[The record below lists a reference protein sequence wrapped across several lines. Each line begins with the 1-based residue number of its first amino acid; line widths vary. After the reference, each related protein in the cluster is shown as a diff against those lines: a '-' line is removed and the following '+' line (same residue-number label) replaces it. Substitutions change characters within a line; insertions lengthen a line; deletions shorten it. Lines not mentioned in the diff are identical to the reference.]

1 MRKRLGHIYKFAG
14 SPALAGAGRITHV
27 DTTRRTASA
36 VISTPAPDRV
46 RDSLNPLGCSLDEY
60 QSNPVVFWEHGKVLT
75 KPVGT
80 SEDPSTGKLAVYKSQ
95 SEVRATCWF
104 TDKFLEAEQIFELV
118 AEGTVRATSVRFTP
132 VTQPVVRKSD
142 TYFDE
147 WMLLEWSWVGIGCNP
162 EAIAATVAKG
172 KLAGRQIVPSI
183 AKSLEL
189 YLPSKKIQV
198 PGFKAMDY
206 EEMENEE
213 MESEM
218 PEEGM
223 TTEDAPAEEEEVPAK
238 GYGAQLMEAAY
249 KAVSELYGNMEQ
261 GMGPLENPAVKEAM
275 TAIMENLGQIKLAME
290 GAYSENYKAKLG
302 EVCASCGQEQDEEQM
317 LKSFLALGA
326 TQKFELMGVADRLK
340 SVSSSRNLTKFQ
352 RDNLRESARTL
363 DRLFSKAKEQRT
375 EKPKESPEVAK
386 QLSEMFGEMK
396 ELLGTLK
403 SAVPARK

>member
-1 MRKRLGHIYKFAG
+1 MRKKLGQIYKFAG
-14 SPALAGAGRITHV
+14 SPALAGAGRITDV
-27 DTTRRTASA
+27 DTHSRKATA

-60 QSNPVVFWEHGKVLT
+60 ERNPVVFWEHGKVLT
-75 KPVGT
+75 KPIGT
-80 SEDPSTGKLAVYKSQ
+80 SENPATGQLSIIKTN
-95 SEVRATCWF
+95 SEVLGTCWF

-172 KLAGRQIVPSI
+172 RLAGKPIVAGI

-189 YLPSKKIQV
+189 YLPKKKIQV
-198 PGFKAMDY
+198 PGFKAMEY
-206 EEMENEE
+206 EAEEMETEE
-213 MESEM
+213 T
-218 PEEGM
+218 PEGM
-223 TTEDAPAEEEEVPAK
+223 TTEDAPEQEEEVAENK

-249 KAVSELYGNMEQ
+249 KALSELYTNMET
-261 GMGPLENPAVKEAM
+261 GMGPLENPTVKEAM
-275 TAIMENLGQIKLAME
+275 TAIMDNLSQIKLAME

-302 EVCASCGQEQDEEQM
+302 EVCQSCGQEQDEEAM
-317 LKSFLALGA
+317 LKSFLSLGA

-340 SVSSSRNLTKFQ
+340 SVASSRNLTKFQ
-352 RDNLRESARTL
+352 RDNLSQSARVL
-363 DRLFSKAKEQRT
+363 DRVFSKAKEQRK
-375 EKPKESPEVAK
+375 EAPKPDQNQEVAK

-396 ELLGTLK
+396 DLLGTLK

>member
-1 MRKRLGHIYKFAG
+1 MKNRLGQIYKFAG
-14 SPALAGAGRITHV
+14 TSALAGAGRITQV
-27 DTTRRTASA
+27 DTHSRTATA

-75 KPVGT
+75 KPIGT
-80 SEDPSTGKLAVYKSQ
+80 SEEPGTGRLSIVKTNT
-95 SEVRATCWF
+95 EVRGTCWF

-172 KLAGRQIVPSI
+172 KLAGKPIVAGI

-189 YLPSKKIQV
+189 YLPPKKIQV
-198 PGFKAMDY
+198 PGFKAMEY
-206 EEMENEE
+206 EAEDE
-213 MESEM
+213 MESTD
-218 PEEGM
+218 GM
-223 TTEDAPAEEEEVPAK
+223 TTEDMTQEEEETAEAK

-249 KAVSELYGNMEQ
+249 KALSELYTNMET
-261 GMGPLENPAVKEAM
+261 GMGPLENPTVKEAM
-275 TAIMENLGQIKLAME
+275 TAIMDNLGQIKLAME

-302 EVCASCGQEQDEEQM
+302 EVCASCGQEQDEEAM
-317 LKSFLALGA
+317 LKSFLSLGA

-340 SVSSSRNLTKFQ
+340 SVASSRNLTKFQ
-352 RDNLRESARTL
+352 RDNLTQSAKVL
-363 DRLFSKAKEQRT
+363 DRVFSKAKEQRK
-375 EKPKESPEVAK
+375 EQPKADPNQEVAK

-396 ELLGTLK
+396 DLLGTLK
-403 SAVPARK
+403 SAVPARR

>member
-1 MRKRLGHIYKFAG
+1 MRKKLGQIYKFAG
-14 SPALAGAGRITHV
+14 TPALAGAGRITGV
-27 DTTRRTASA
+27 DTHTRTATA

-60 QSNPVVFWEHGKVLT
+60 RSNPVVFWEHGKVLT
-75 KPVGT
+75 KPIGT
-80 SEDPSTGKLAVYKSQ
+80 SENPATGQLAIVKTNT
-95 SEVRATCWF
+95 EVLGTCWF

-172 KLAGRQIVPSI
+172 KLAGKPIVAGI

-189 YLPSKKIQV
+189 YLPPKKIQV
-198 PGFKAMDY
+198 PGFKAMEY
-206 EEMENEE
+206 EAEDE
-213 MESEM
+213 MES
-218 PEEGM
+218 PEGM
-223 TTEDAPAEEEEVPAK
+223 TTEDMPQQEEETAEAK

-249 KAVSELYGNMEQ
+249 KALSELYTNMET
-261 GMGPLENPAVKEAM
+261 GMGPLENPTVKEAM
-275 TAIMENLGQIKLAME
+275 TAIMDNLGQIKLAME

-302 EVCASCGQEQDEEQM
+302 EVCASCGQEQDEEAM
-317 LKSFLALGA
+317 LKSFLSLGA

-340 SVSSSRNLTKFQ
+340 SVASSRNLTKFQ
-352 RDNLRESARTL
+352 RDNLTQSAKVL
-363 DRLFSKAKEQRT
+363 DRVFSKAKEQRK
-375 EKPKESPEVAK
+375 EQPKVDPNQDVAK

-396 ELLGTLK
+396 DLLGTLK
-403 SAVPARK
+403 SAVPARR

>member
-1 MRKRLGHIYKFAG
+1 MRKRLGTIYKFAG
-14 SPALAGAGRITHV
+14 SPALAGAGRITDV
-27 DTTRRTASA
+27 DTSRRTASA

-60 QSNPVVFWEHGKVLT
+60 QTNPVVFWEHGKVLT
-75 KPVGT
+75 KPIGT
-80 SEDPSTGKLAVYKSQ
+80 SQDPNTGRLAVQKTQ
-95 SEVRATCWF
+95 SNVTATCWF

-172 KLAGRQIVPSI
+172 QLAGRKIVPSI

-189 YLPSKKIQV
+189 YLPKRNIQV
-198 PGFKAMDY
+198 PGFKAMEY
-206 EEMENEE
+206 EEMEDE

-218 PEEGM
+218 PEDEGM
-223 TTEDAPAEEEEVPAK
+223 TTEDAPQEEEETPAK

-275 TAIMENLGQIKLAME
+275 SAIMENLGQIKLAME

-302 EVCASCGQEQDEEQM
+302 EVCASCGQEQDEEAM

-375 EKPKESPEVAK
+375 QKPKETPEVAK

-396 ELLGTLK
+396 DLIGTLK

>member
-1 MRKRLGHIYKFAG
+1 MRKRLGQIYKFAG
-14 SPALAGAGRITHV
+14 SPALAGAGRITDV
-27 DTTRRTASA
+27 DTHSRTATA

-80 SEDPSTGKLAVYKSQ
+80 SESPSGQLSIIKTPT
-95 SEVRATCWF
+95 EVRGTCWF

-172 KLAGRQIVPSI
+172 KLAGKPIVAGI

-189 YLPSKKIQV
+189 YLPKKKIQV
-198 PGFKAMDY
+198 PGFKAMEY
-206 EEMENEE
+206 EAEEMETEE
-213 MESEM
+213 T
-218 PEEGM
+218 PEGM
-223 TTEDAPAEEEEVPAK
+223 TTEDAPEQEEETAEAK

-249 KAVSELYGNMEQ
+249 KALSELYANMET
-261 GMGPLENPAVKEAM
+261 GMGPLENPTVKEAM
-275 TAIMENLGQIKLAME
+275 NSIMENLSQIKLAME

-302 EVCASCGQEQDEEQM
+302 EVCASCGQEQDEEAM
-317 LKSFLALGA
+317 LKSFLSLGA

-340 SVSSSRNLTKFQ
+340 SVASSRNLTKFQ
-352 RDNLRESARTL
+352 RDNLKESAKVL
-363 DRLFSKAKEQRT
+363 DRVFSKARAQRKED
-375 EKPKESPEVAK
+375 KPGANQEVAK

-396 ELLGTLK
+396 DLLGTLK
-403 SAVPARK
+403 SAVPARR

>member
-1 MRKRLGHIYKFAG
+1 MRKKLGQIYKFAG
-14 SPALAGAGRITHV
+14 SPALAGAGRITDV
-27 DTTRRTASA
+27 DTHSRKATA

-60 QSNPVVFWEHGKVLT
+60 KSNPVVFWEHGKTLT
-75 KPVGT
+75 KPIGT
-80 SEDPSTGKLAVYKSQ
+80 SENPATGQLSIIKTN
-95 SEVRATCWF
+95 SEVLGTCWF

-172 KLAGRQIVPSI
+172 RLAGKPIVAGI

-189 YLPSKKIQV
+189 YLPKKKIQV
-198 PGFKAMDY
+198 PGFKAMEY
-206 EEMENEE
+206 EAEEMETEE
-213 MESEM
+213 T
-218 PEEGM
+218 PEGM
-223 TTEDAPAEEEEVPAK
+223 TTEDAPEREEEVAENK

-249 KAVSELYGNMEQ
+249 KALSELYTNMET
-261 GMGPLENPAVKEAM
+261 GMGPLENPTVKEAM
-275 TAIMENLGQIKLAME
+275 TAIMDNLSQIKLAME

-302 EVCASCGQEQDEEQM
+302 EVCQSCGQEQDEEAM
-317 LKSFLALGA
+317 LKSFLSLGA

-340 SVSSSRNLTKFQ
+340 SVASSRNLTKFQ
-352 RDNLRESARTL
+352 RDNLSQSARVL
-363 DRLFSKAKEQRT
+363 DRVFSKAKEQRK
-375 EKPKESPEVAK
+375 EAPKPDQNQEVAK

-396 ELLGTLK
+396 DLLGTLK

>member
-1 MRKRLGHIYKFAG
+1 MRKRLGQIYKFAG
-14 SPALAGAGRITHV
+14 SPALAGAGRITDV
-27 DTTRRTASA
+27 DTHSRTATA

-60 QSNPVVFWEHGKVLT
+60 ERNPVVFWEHGKALT

-80 SEDPSTGKLAVYKSQ
+80 SESPSGQLSIIKTPT
-95 SEVRATCWF
+95 EVRGTCWF

-172 KLAGRQIVPSI
+172 KLAGKPIVAGI

-189 YLPSKKIQV
+189 YLPKRKIQV
-198 PGFKAMDY
+198 PGFKAMEY
-206 EEMENEE
+206 EAEEMETEE
-213 MESEM
+213 T
-218 PEEGM
+218 PEGM
-223 TTEDAPAEEEEVPAK
+223 TTEDAPEQEEETAEAK

-249 KAVSELYGNMEQ
+249 KALSELYANMET
-261 GMGPLENPAVKEAM
+261 GMGPLENPTVKEAM
-275 TAIMENLGQIKLAME
+275 NSIMENLSQIKLAME

-302 EVCASCGQEQDEEQM
+302 EVCASCGQEQDEEAM
-317 LKSFLALGA
+317 LKSFLSLGA

-340 SVSSSRNLTKFQ
+340 SVASSRNLTKFQ
-352 RDNLRESARTL
+352 RDNLKESAKVL
-363 DRLFSKAKEQRT
+363 DRVFSKARAQRKED
-375 EKPKESPEVAK
+375 KPGANQEVAK

-396 ELLGTLK
+396 DLLGTLK
-403 SAVPARK
+403 SAVPARR

>member
-1 MRKRLGHIYKFAG
+1 MRKKLGQIYKFAG
-14 SPALAGAGRITHV
+14 SPALAGAGRITGV
-27 DTTRRTASA
+27 DTHKRTATA

-75 KPVGT
+75 KPIGT
-80 SEDPSTGKLAVYKSQ
+80 SEEPGTGRLSIIKTNT
-95 SEVRATCWF
+95 EVRGTCWF

-132 VTQPVVRKSD
+132 VTQPMVRKSD

-172 KLAGRQIVPSI
+172 KLAGRPIVAGI

-189 YLPSKKIQV
+189 YLPKRKIQV
-198 PGFKAMDY
+198 PGFKAMEY
-206 EEMENEE
+206 EAEEMERE
-213 MESEM
+213 EM
-218 PEEGM
+218 PEGM
-223 TTEDAPAEEEEVPAK
+223 TSEDAPREEEEMGESK

-249 KAVSELYGNMEQ
+249 KALSELYTNMET
-261 GMGPLENPAVKEAM
+261 GMGPLENPTVKEAM
-275 TAIMENLGQIKLAME
+275 GSIMENLSQIKLAME

-302 EVCASCGQEQDEEQM
+302 EVCASCGQEQDEEAM
-317 LKSFLALGA
+317 LKSFLSLGA

-352 RDNLRESARTL
+352 RDNLKESARVL
-363 DRLFSKAKEQRT
+363 DRVFSKAKEARKET
-375 EKPKESPEVAK
+375 KPEANQEVAK

-396 ELLGTLK
+396 DLLGTLK
-403 SAVPARK
+403 SAVPARR

>member
-1 MRKRLGHIYKFAG
+1 MRKKLGQIYKFAG
-14 SPALAGAGRITHV
+14 SPALAGAGRITGV
-27 DTTRRTASA
+27 DTHSRTATA

-60 QSNPVVFWEHGKVLT
+60 EVNPVVFWEHGKVLT
-75 KPVGT
+75 KPIGT
-80 SEDPSTGKLAVYKSQ
+80 SENPATRQLSIIKTPT
-95 SEVRATCWF
+95 EVRGTCWF

-172 KLAGRQIVPSI
+172 KLAGKPIVAGI

-189 YLPSKKIQV
+189 YLPKRKLQV
-198 PGFKAMDY
+198 PGFKAMEY
-206 EEMENEE
+206 EAEEMETEE
-213 MESEM
+213 T
-218 PEEGM
+218 PEGM
-223 TTEDAPAEEEEVPAK
+223 TTEDAPQEEEAAESK

-249 KAVSELYGNMEQ
+249 KALSELYTNMET
-261 GMGPLENPAVKEAM
+261 GMGPLENPTVKEAM
-275 TAIMENLGQIKLAME
+275 SSIMENLSQIKLAME

-302 EVCASCGQEQDEEQM
+302 EVCASCGQEQDEEAM
-317 LKSFLALGA
+317 LKSFLSLGA

-340 SVSSSRNLTKFQ
+340 SVASSRNLTKFQ
-352 RDNLRESARTL
+352 RDNLSQSAKVL
-363 DRLFSKAKEQRT
+363 DRVFSKAKEQRK
-375 EKPKESPEVAK
+375 EAPKADQNQEVAK

-396 ELLGTLK
+396 DLLGTLK
-403 SAVPARK
+403 SAVPARR

>member
-1 MRKRLGHIYKFAG
+1 M
-14 SPALAGAGRITHV
+14 
-27 DTTRRTASA
+27 ASA

-60 QSNPVVFWEHGKVLT
+60 QTNPVVFWEHGKVLT

-80 SEDPSTGKLAVYKSQ
+80 SEDPNTGRLAVQKTQ
-95 SEVRATCWF
+95 SNVVATCWF

-118 AEGTVRATSVRFTP
+118 AEGRFERPQSGSAP

-189 YLPSKKIQV
+189 YLPKRKIQV
-198 PGFKAMDY
+198 PGFKAMEY
-206 EEMENEE
+206 EDEMEDE
-213 MESEM
+213 MEDSS
-218 PEEGM
+218 EGM
-223 TTEDAPAEEEEVPAK
+223 TTEDGPKEEEEMPAK

-275 TAIMENLGQIKLAME
+275 SSIMESLGQIKLAME

-302 EVCASCGQEQDEEQM
+302 EVCASCGQGTRTRRRC

-352 RDNLRESARTL
+352 RDNLKESARTL

-375 EKPKESPEVAK
+375 QKPKESPEVAK